1 MKNIFNN
8 PEYYRKILL
17 NTKDLL
23 KIDKTLYQGKSLICV
38 FFTSYCNVGCPFC
51 FFHSPTMK
59 KNENIYNDIENKFDE
74 RGVDKFIKFANTA
87 NCGYLQIS
95 GGGEP
100 FLEKDAIIKVIEKV
114 NAQRIILVTS
124 GIWACDIE
132 NGRKILEE
140 LYAALKKRKTET
152 RLSIRVSIS
161 KFHSIKLKEKP
172 LVNLLKLFEEK
183 YSEDRNFTL
192 QLKFFEDDTTIF
204 EYLNKYFEGYKMEL
218 YGDNLSDDKEVIK
231 IMPWKYKLT
240 LSSGYSVI
248 VGKSRIFNSNL
259 RPNLYDKNNKINEDI
274 YDMDLKLSQNDNS
287 SIVFNGDG
295 TKGLDWIVEYN
306 GNVCT
311 WQNRIQDNLLNIYE
325 DSYDKVLNSTLSD
338 LLTYSYIEKGATYRN
353 SIISEISK
361 RTVSLMKS
369 VNIRDYA
376 GTLLFQDE
384 KIRLYYNIRVLQDYI
399 REKRINLNNLKDV
412 PSELLDAIKM
422 NKTELINLHKKASYS
437 VLDQELNRPVS
448 ISTFHDFLE
457 LIKLGHFELT
467 NDQIAKAINYYNS
480 LSNNNIKSI
489 NEIVTGNDICIERR
503 LTKRVMNIKKLNCF
517 NKIDKSVDFYLCR
530 HGETNWNV
538 ENKIKGQL
546 EDEDIKFT
554 NTGIEQIKNLI
565 DELKN
570 EKIEAIFTSDML
582 RTKETSKIL
591 NKELSVPIY
600 YVKDLRGLNMGDFQ
614 GLSMKEFLN
623 DERVKKCFIDYN
635 IPIPGGESIN
645 QLNQRFINV
654 LNNIILNYP
663 YKKVA
668 IISHGAAISNLK
680 SYISNE
686 KYCDIDKCVIKY
698 NGGKFNIINYGIYNK

>member
-1 MKNIFNN
+1 MENIFNN

-17 NTKDLL
+17 NKKDLI
-23 KIDKTLYQGKSLICV
+23 KIDKALYQGKSLICV

-51 FFHSPTMK
+51 FFHSPIMR
-59 KNENIYNDIENKFDE
+59 KNENIYNDIENKFNE
-74 RGVDKFIKFANTA
+74 IGINKFIKFVNTA

-100 FLEKDAIIKVIEKV
+100 FLEKDAIIKVIEEV
-114 NAQRIILVTS
+114 NVQRIILVTS
-124 GIWACDIE
+124 GIWAYDIE
-132 NGRKILEE
+132 NCEKTLEE
-140 LYAALKKRKTET
+140 LYTALKKNKNEI

-161 KFHSIKLKEKP
+161 KFHSIKLNEKP

-183 YSEDRNFTL
+183 YSNDKNFTL
-192 QLKFFEDDTTIF
+192 QLKIFEDDTTIF
-204 EYLNKYFEGYKMEL
+204 EYLDNFFEGYKMEL

-259 RPNLYDKNNKINEDI
+259 RPNLYDKDNKINEAI

-287 SIVFNGDG
+287 SIVYNRDG

-311 WQNRIQDNLLNIYE
+311 WQNRVQDNLLNIYE
-325 DSYDKVLNSTLSD
+325 DSYDKILNSTLSD

-399 REKRINLNNLKDV
+399 REKKINLNNLKYI

-422 NKTELINLHKKASYS
+422 NKTELIDLYQKASYS
-437 VLDQELNRPVS
+437 VLDQELNKPVS

-467 NDQIAKAINYYNS
+467 NDQIDEAINYYNS
-480 LSNNNIKSI
+480 LSNNNIKNI
-489 NEIVTGNDICIERR
+489 NEIVTSNDICIERR
-503 LTKRVMNIKKLNCF
+503 LTKRVMNIKKLDCF
-517 NKIDKSVDFYLCR
+517 SKIDKSVDFYLCR
-530 HGETNWNV
+530 HGETNWNA

-565 DELKN
+565 DELKY

-591 NKELSVPIY
+591 NEELNVPIY

-623 DERVKKCFIDYN
+623 DERVKKCFIDYS

-645 QLNQRFINV
+645 QLNERFINV
-654 LNNIILNYP
+654 LHNIILNYP

-686 KYCDIDKCVIKY
+686 NYCDIDKCTIKY
-698 NGGKFNIINYGIYNK
+698 DDGKFNIINCGIYNK